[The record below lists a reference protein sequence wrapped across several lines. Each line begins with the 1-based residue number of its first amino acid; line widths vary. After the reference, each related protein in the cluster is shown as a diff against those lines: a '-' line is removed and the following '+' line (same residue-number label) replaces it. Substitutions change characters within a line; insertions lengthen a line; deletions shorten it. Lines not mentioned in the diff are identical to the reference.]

1 MVPRNALFWP
11 QMSNSDHIWPGF
23 TTFDSKCGVKP
34 SNVVRNGLMWWKLGR
49 LHEFRSRPICHDQA
63 LSSDPLLWLAHH
75 ARMLNVGVPL
85 MLNRPPPLSDTCQPD
100 MLRWHVAALLQPYH
114 DNIYRRITT
123 FAPFYQQI
131 AANPVIYE
139 QILSLQGICCIE
151 GFEEL
156 LQHFSNIYPPE
167 YYT

>member
-123 FAPFYQQI
+123 FAPFYQRL
-131 AANPVIYE
+131 AANPVIHE
-139 QILSLQGICCIE
+139 QILSFTSKSCHLRAFYVI
-151 GFEEL
+151 
-156 LQHFSNIYPPE
+156 NRAKA
-167 YYT
+167 